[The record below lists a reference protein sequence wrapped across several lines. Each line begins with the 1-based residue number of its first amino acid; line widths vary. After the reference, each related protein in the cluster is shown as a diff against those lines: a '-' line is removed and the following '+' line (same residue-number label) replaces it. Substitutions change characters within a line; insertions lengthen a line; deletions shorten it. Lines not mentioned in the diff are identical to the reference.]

1 MAYSKVR
8 LLTDLEKVKVDL
20 REIFAAS
27 EGLALPTTRG
37 AVKRSILTID
47 DALSDERKRIGV
59 KNDDTK

>member
-8 LLTDLEKVKVDL
+8 LLTDLEKVKADL
-20 REIFAAS
+20 REIFAAT
-27 EGLALPTTRG
+27 EGIALPSTRG

-47 DALSDERKRIGV
+47 DALSDERKRIGA

>member
-8 LLTDLEKVKVDL
+8 LLTDLEKVKADL